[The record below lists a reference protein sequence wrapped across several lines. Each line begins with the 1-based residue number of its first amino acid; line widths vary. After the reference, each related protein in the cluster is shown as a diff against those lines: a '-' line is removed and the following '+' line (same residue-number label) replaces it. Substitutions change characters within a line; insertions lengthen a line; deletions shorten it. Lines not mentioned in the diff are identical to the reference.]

1 MGITTIDERGR
12 VVIPK
17 ELRERLGLRPEQKI
31 ILELRGDE
39 LLLKPAVSVEEFISK
54 LRGCVHGSKIK
65 PQELKEIWRFER

>member
-17 ELRERLGLRPEQKI
+17 ELREKLGLKPEQKI

-39 LLLKPAVSVEEFISK
+39 LILKPALSVEDFIVELK
-54 LRGCVHGSKIK
+54 GCIHGSRIK
-65 PQELKEIWRFER
+65 PEELKRIWGVKG